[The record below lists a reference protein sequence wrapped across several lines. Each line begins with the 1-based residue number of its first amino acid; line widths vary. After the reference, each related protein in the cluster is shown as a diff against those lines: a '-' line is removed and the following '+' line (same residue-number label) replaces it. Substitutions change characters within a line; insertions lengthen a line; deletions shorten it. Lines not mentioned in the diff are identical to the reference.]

1 MAITPRDG
9 AVETNGLSLHYLDW
23 GGDATVPAIAFHGF
37 ALNCHSWDEVA
48 PALLQRVRLLAF
60 DQRGHGLSDRAR
72 RVEDYSR
79 DAMVADIE
87 GIVRALELDR
97 PVVLGHSMGGMNAM
111 TFAGR
116 HPDRVRALVLVDVG
130 PEIRVDGAN
139 EVLQFVRVPYELES
153 LDAWV
158 EHTYRYYPY
167 RSREGI
173 RRRLEVSLVETERGT
188 LRKQYD
194 ERFRQD
200 FGGVEPSRE
209 DIWEAARGIRC
220 PTLLV
225 HGGASPVLSLEMAQ
239 RFADEVEK
247 VSFTSIQGA
256 GHSVAGDKP
265 AEFSRAVLDFLS
277 DVVD

>member
-72 RVEDYSR
+72 RIEDYSR

-87 GIVRALELDR
+87 GIVHALELDR

-139 EVLQFVRVPYELES
+139 EVLQFVRGPYELES

-158 EHTYRYYPY
+158 EHTHRYYPY
-167 RSREGI
+167 RSKEGI

-265 AEFSRAVLDFLS
+265 AEFSRVVLEFL
-277 DVVD
+277 DQVVD